1 MKIYTRNGDDGN
13 SLLPIRGRI
22 SKSEPEFEI
31 LGTLDELNSFL
42 GAALAFMKRGIAP
55 AEDLMAIQSDLFDIG
70 AFFATSK
77 GLIDTDL
84 KTSNIEQLIDSYSSN
99 ITPLHNFIL
108 PGGERASAMLHV
120 ARCVCRR
127 AERLFVA
134 WASEAEP
141 GDPRTGMIRYLN
153 RLSDYLFVA
162 ARLANRNEGVADV
175 IYGGDEGGKNIR
187 I

>member
-1 MKIYTRNGDDGN
+1 MKIYTRSGDDG
-13 SLLPIRGRI
+13 SSHFPVRGRI
-22 SKSEPEFEI
+22 RKSEPEFEI
-31 LGTLDELNSFL
+31 LGTLDELNSFI
-42 GAALAFMKRGIAP
+42 GAALAFMKRGTAP

-120 ARCVCRR
+120 ARCVCRK

-134 WASEAEP
+134 WMRRAKPE
-141 GDPRTGMIRYLN
+141 DPRIGIMRYLN

-175 IYGGDEGGKNIR
+175 IYEGR
-187 I
+187 ELH